1 MKFLDNKILQE
12 SNLVCAFARADKI
25 INDEN
30 SSREDLLQSR
40 SFLMEIFGKLEKI
53 LAGVKDDDDVSWH
66 PRLLQ
71 TIVHCMQ
78 GSLSFILGD
87 IPHAENELKVALM
100 NLPGHVQC
108 PVVLVAA
115 LGVYSELGRLH
126 CHRKHLEE
134 ADKYFLKVVTASSGS
149 EAGPLPYSLQVILP
163 DEFTFFQ
170 ALI

>member
-1 MKFLDNKILQE
+1 MMM
-12 SNLVCAFARADKI
+12 
-25 INDEN
+25 
-30 SSREDLLQSR
+30 
-40 SFLMEIFGKLEKI
+40 LMMMMIMMMMLMI
-53 LAGVKDDDDVSWH
+53 MMMIMMMMMVMMMMMAMMM
-66 PRLLQ
+66 
-71 TIVHCMQ
+71 IM
-78 GSLSFILGD
+78 
-87 IPHAENELKVALM
+87 KVALM
-100 NLPGHVQC
+100 NLPGYVQC